1 MPLNYILKNGLNGR
15 FYVHFT
21 TVKIIFKY
29 QEACNSKS
37 KGPIM
42 WISLCVTEIDTWR
55 KHTFLMKEEK
65 KSLKYGSERETLIRK

>member
-1 MPLNYILKNGLNGR
+1 MYRCGGYTTIWIYLMPLNYILKNGLNGR

-42 WISLCVTEIDTWR
+42 WTSLCVTEIDT
-55 KHTFLMKEEK
+55 
-65 KSLKYGSERETLIRK
+65 